1 MIRSN
6 LQNRFTSSS
15 YNFVMCE
22 VGIKQTIFYRI
33 VKIEIMKYSAW
44 HGVDTQDM
52 VALSIVESKQ

>member
-1 MIRSN
+1 
-6 LQNRFTSSS
+6 
-15 YNFVMCE
+15 MCE